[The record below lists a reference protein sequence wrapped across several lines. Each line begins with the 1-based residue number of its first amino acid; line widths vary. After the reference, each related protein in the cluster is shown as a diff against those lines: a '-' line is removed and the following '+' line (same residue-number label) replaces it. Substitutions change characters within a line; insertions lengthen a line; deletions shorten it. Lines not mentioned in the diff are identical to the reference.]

1 MAFLQWFFLPA
12 LAAIGANVKR
22 TTTGGRLAATLQP
35 SEAVSLVTGLDF
47 SRSPHASRSGTP
59 HSSSW

>member
-22 TTTGGRLAATLQP
+22 TTQAITAAEVSQWATSDQLHYPVGIADLALSSLQKQGY
-35 SEAVSLVTGLDF
+35 V
-47 SRSPHASRSGTP
+47 
-59 HSSSW
+59 